1 MANNQ
6 NAIDLQ
12 HLNQYTG
19 GDLELEQ
26 EIYGLFR
33 EQIRIWLRLL
43 TADGDTEA
51 WASAAHSLK
60 GSARGLGA
68 HSLATACEAAEAV
81 IMSGTAERSVA
92 AQEVRAKVDAVLQ
105 FIDKRQYKLKI
116 QSLRSSSQAPNS

>member
-1 MANNQ
+1 MKNNH

-26 EIYGLFR
+26 EIYGLFK
-33 EQIRIWLRLL
+33 EQVRIWLRLL
-43 TADGDTEA
+43 IADGDKEG

-68 HSLATACEAAEAV
+68 NSLAAACERAEAV
-81 IMSGTAERSVA
+81 IMSGSAERSVA
-92 AQEVRAKVDAVLQ
+92 AQDVRDKVDAVLH
-105 FIDKRQYKLKI
+105 FINKREYKLRI
-116 QSLRSSSQAPNS
+116 QSLRSSSQDSNS